1 MQLCRRVKKDALSQP
16 GLLKIDGPI
25 FVSTGTLGSYQQ
37 LSTIID
43 RCGHPKFMNYLFLGD
58 YAGKYDQ
65 SVECLV
71 ALFAYKLFA
80 PYNFFL
86 LRGCHETLSLTRST
100 YLQDH
105 LS

>member
-1 MQLCRRVKKDALSQP
+1 M
-16 GLLKIDGPI
+16 
-25 FVSTGTLGSYQQ
+25 FVATGTLGNYQA
-37 LSTIID
+37 LSSIID
-43 RCGHPKFMNYLFLGD
+43 RCGHPKFVNYLFLGD

-86 LRGCHETLSLTRST
+86 LRGCHETLALARST
-100 YLQDH
+100 SLRAH
-105 LS
+105 LTEYFGTSAPWL